1 MPIIA
6 TDGLA
11 TDRKPLS
18 SLNSWAFLVPSW
30 KRIWIFVLALETSTL
45 EVEKLWELRLFEVV
59 HGLIHAPH
67 RNQFQSSQSIS
78 IATHFS
84 PNQDLCTHRAAC
96 QKQTSAAQTELLQ
109 RCKSWRLWLKKQFHH
124 IFGTSTATMQRF
136 KACQSQI
143 CQQPLNT
150 AGTFDIAK
158 VFEMWNSQ
166 ALGNIGQRPSE
177 SQPEHRK
184 SICTGAKPFYD
195 SKPDHDLP
203 VGDLRPG
210 SPLVNDLPMYICQY
224 VHQKKRLQRCNVSIY
239 TRILLCSAVLLAGI
253 STLSGARSPWVHKA
267 LFLRTSLTKTN
278 T

>member
-1 MPIIA
+1 LQRIFHRTKTYVHTEP
-6 TDGLA
+6 LA
-11 TDRKPLS
+11 KS
-18 SLNSWAFLVPSW
+18 
-30 KRIWIFVLALETSTL
+30 KRL
-45 EVEKLWELRLFEVV
+45 
-59 HGLIHAPH
+59 PH
-67 RNQFQSSQSIS
+67 RQSYCND
-78 IATHFS
+78 AKV
-84 PNQDLCTHRAAC
+84 DGYG
-96 QKQTSAAQTELLQ
+96 
-109 RCKSWRLWLKKQFHH
+109 LKKIHH

-136 KACQSQI
+136 KGCQSQI

-224 VHQKKRLQRCNVSIY
+224 VHQKKRMQRCNVSIY

-253 STLSGARSPWVHKA
+253 STLSGARSP
-267 LFLRTSLTKTN
+267 
-278 T
+278 

>member
-1 MPIIA
+1 MYTQSRLPKANVCRTDRAIA
-6 TDGLA
+6 TMQ
-11 TDRKPLS
+11 
-18 SLNSWAFLVPSW
+18 
-30 KRIWIFVLALETSTL
+30 
-45 EVEKLWELRLFEVV
+45 KLT
-59 HGLIHAPH
+59 AM
-67 RNQFQSSQSIS
+67 
-78 IATHFS
+78 A
-84 PNQDLCTHRAAC
+84 
-96 QKQTSAAQTELLQ
+96 
-109 RCKSWRLWLKKQFHH
+109 LKKIHH

-195 SKPDHDLP
+195 SEPDHDLP

-210 SPLVNDLPMYICQY
+210 SPLVNDLPMYILCQY
-224 VHQKKRLQRCNVSIY
+224 VHQKKRMQRCNVSIY

-253 STLSGARSPWVHKA
+253 STLSGARSP
-267 LFLRTSLTKTN
+267 
-278 T
+278 